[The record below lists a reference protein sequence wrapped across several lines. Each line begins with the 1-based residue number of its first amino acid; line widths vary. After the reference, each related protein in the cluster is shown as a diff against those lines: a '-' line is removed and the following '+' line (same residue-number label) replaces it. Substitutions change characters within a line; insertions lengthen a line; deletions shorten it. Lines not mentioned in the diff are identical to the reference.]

1 MAQNKEQQYRFF
13 RELASAQNL
22 DLTESVF
29 ATLQE
34 QGKGDADRMTDILMN
49 WMMDDPAMKEL
60 MMEDRKRRQGAE
72 EEARKK
78 ADEERKKAEEER
90 KKRDAEFIRLQEE
103 AYQRLKKEREQ
114 ELQRR
119 AAEEAKKKADEEAQK
134 RVLEEAQKKVKDE
147 EDRRRK
153 AKEEEEA
160 KRFADEARKFAEEEA
175 RRRLAES
182 QLKRDSKAAEEIA
195 ARKLKEEEEAKK
207 KAAAAAAQKLA
218 EEEAAKKAA
227 AAKVVP
233 APAPAPA
240 VSPAPA
246 PAAAP
251 AVSEAKKK
259 EDQAEYEKR
268 LAELEQ
274 RLAEFEK
281 ARTSNSASPSP
292 SNKDNSI
299 SSPKVCILTDN
310 TTTEAAVAEVTAFLG
325 TKGVKAADIRVVNAS
340 NDFELVAIVK
350 DRREKLEFPFV
361 LVQSNAIG
369 TLAELQAIASKI
381 GVLEALLAGEK
392 VDPAVLTPK
401 KSNSTETP
409 PELRLGIYDY
419 GVTVGEYTLKA
430 VLLPIVAPYRLLS
443 WAFGG
448 KQPELEKGEDFD
460 VLQSNWYWRHQLRTL
475 RFTAEHIIRL
485 RPGYN
490 DVRAAHRYEDVKEI
504 KLIDPTYFTISY
516 REGGSDWYRTTPQD
530 VRRVCEIICL
540 KNRNVPNPLK

>member
-1 MAQNKEQQYRFF
+1 MAQKDQQYKFF
-13 RELASAQNL
+13 RELAAAQNL

-29 ATLQE
+29 STLQE
-34 QGKGDADRMTDILMN
+34 QGKGDADKMTDILMN

-60 MMEDRKRRQGAE
+60 MMEDRKRRQAAE
-72 EEARKK
+72 AEARKRIEEERKK
-78 ADEERKKAEEER
+78 AEEERKKAEEER

-103 AYQRLKKEREQ
+103 AYQRLKKEREE

-119 AAEEAKKKADEEAQK
+119 AAEEAKRKAAEDAQKKAAD
-134 RVLEEAQKKVKDE
+134 EAQKKAAVVAAAAKDE
-147 EDRRRK
+147 EEMRRRK

-182 QLKRDSKAAEEIA
+182 QLKRDVKAAEEVA
-195 ARKLKEEEEAKK
+195 ARKLKEEEEARKK
-207 KAAAAAAQKLA
+207 KA
-218 EEEAAKKAA
+218 EEEAAKKAT
-227 AAKVVP
+227 
-233 APAPAPA
+233 APAPALVA
-240 VSPAPA
+240 APA
-246 PAAAP
+246 PAAP
-251 AVSEAKKK
+251 VAKKD
-259 EDQAEYEKR
+259 DQVEYEKR

-281 ARTSNSASPSP
+281 ARSSSSVNLVKD
-292 SNKDNSI
+292 KDNSI

-310 TTTEAAVAEVTAFLG
+310 NTTEAAVSQVTAFLA
-325 TKGVKAADIRVVNAS
+325 TKNVKPTDIRVVNAS

-350 DRREKLEFPFV
+350 DQREKLEFPFV
-361 LVQSNAIG
+361 LVQNNVIG
-369 TLAELQAIASKI
+369 TFAELQAIASKI

-392 VDPAVLTPK
+392 VDPAVLNPK
-401 KSNSTETP
+401 KSPSQETP

-530 VRRVCEIICL
+530 VRRICEIICL

>member
-72 EEARKK
+72 EEA
-78 ADEERKKAEEER
+78 RKKAEEER

-281 ARTSNSASPSP
+281 ARTSNSASASPSP

>member
-29 ATLQE
+29 ATLQD

-134 RVLEEAQKKVKDE
+134 RVIEDAQKKVKDE

-218 EEEAAKKAA
+218 EEEAAKKV

-246 PAAAP
+246 AAPAP
-251 AVSEAKKK
+251 AVSDAKKK

-310 TTTEAAVAEVTAFLG
+310 STTEAAVAEVTAFLG